1 MTRFTFKSC
10 IQIED
15 EDAIVELLFTVKD
28 ELYLPDK
35 QVIRAIVSNLF
46 AHGGVI
52 GAYHGRQLCGMMGYF
67 LGSPEQEYANKE
79 VAFLYVGCILP
90 SYRLTRMFHGGLL
103 FALQQFATIGVR
115 EIRLQAEAANPY
127 TNRLYARFAQPLS
140 HGKSLRGVPVIT
152 YGGSLQVALNH
163 LAPRQRALPALPP
176 PHVESPGLPALVSHG
191 K

>member
-52 GAYHGRQLCGMMGYF
+52 GAIM
-67 LGSPEQEYANKE
+67 
-79 VAFLYVGCILP
+79 
-90 SYRLTRMFHGGLL
+90 
-103 FALQQFATIGVR
+103 
-115 EIRLQAEAANPY
+115 
-127 TNRLYARFAQPLS
+127 
-140 HGKSLRGVPVIT
+140 
-152 YGGSLQVALNH
+152 GGSCA
-163 LAPRQRALPALPP
+163 A
-176 PHVESPGLPALVSHG
+176 
-191 K
+191 